1 MHFNTV
7 DFASSKL
14 KVPRI
19 LFFISGLTIDPVKNN
34 NEITMGGL
42 KNHLARSKNVLETIS
57 LEAKST
63 VLAIN
68 SIYAQVRA
76 PEWVKRWRL
85 SSILLGV
92 VYLNSSLPL
101 GKDLR
106 YLCFPLREKY
116 YLEMHKKSIY
126 AKYGALNASFDG

>member
-1 MHFNTV
+1 MSNRPWDLRAQNTIIEGYFFN
-7 DFASSKL
+7 D
-14 KVPRI
+14 
-19 LFFISGLTIDPVKNN
+19 TI
-34 NEITMGGL
+34 
-42 KNHLARSKNVLETIS
+42 NHGHDDNT
-57 LEAKST
+57 KST

-76 PEWVKRWRL
+76 PEWVKRWHL